1 VSTLLR
7 DLMTSDPIVLDVRRS
22 VEDAAATM
30 RDEDI
35 GDVLV
40 SEDGVL
46 CGMLTDR
53 DIVARVVAAGR
64 DPSTTPL
71 GSVCS
76 REVHVLGPD
85 DTVEDAVMVLRDH
98 AVRRIPV
105 VDGDTAVGIVSIGD
119 LAVSFDPGSALADV
133 SAAGPND

>member
-1 VSTLLR
+1 MSTLLR
-7 DLMTSDPIVLDVRRS
+7 DLMTSDPVVLDVRRT
-22 VEDAAATM
+22 VEDAATTM

-40 SEDGVL
+40 SDHGAL
-46 CGMLTDR
+46 CGVLTDR

-64 DPSTTPL
+64 DPATTAL

-76 REVHVLGPD
+76 RELHALGPD
-85 DTVEDAVMVLRDH
+85 DTIEDAVMVLRDH

-105 VDGDTAVGIVSIGD
+105 VDGETAIGIVSIGD